1 MSKAY
6 AAQPKPSFFITL
18 LETTDAS
25 RREFEAIPRMNSM
38 LARGLTLPEYKAF
51 LHDLYYV
58 VWHFVPILAAAASR
72 VPDQFRQV
80 RYELYERIEEEKGHD
95 LWVLE
100 DVEAVGGHVDRV
112 RNLLPS
118 APMQCMIAYNY
129 YCAER
134 LHPCSVLGMLYS
146 LEVIASAYALTLAQS
161 IAKAIGR
168 DVDAPGF
175 RFLLSHSTMDQDHVA
190 KLNVLMKTIDDPA
203 GQEAVISATQVN
215 FYQFGRIF
223 HDGGFNTL
231 IA

>member
-1 MSKAY
+1 MSSVH

-18 LETTDAS
+18 LETTDSS

-38 LARGLTLPEYKAF
+38 LARGLTLPEYNAF

-58 VWHFVPILAAAASR
+58 VRDFVPILAAAASR
-72 VPDQFRQV
+72 CPDAFRTV
-80 RYELYERIEEEKGHD
+80 RTELYDRIQEERGHE

-112 RNLLPS
+112 RTRAPS

-134 LHPCSVLGMLYS
+134 AHPCSVLGMLYS

-175 RFLLSHSTMDQDHVA
+175 KFLLSHSAMDQEHVA
-190 KLNVLMKTIDDPA
+190 KLNVLMKTIEDPA

-223 HDGGFNTL
+223 HDGGFNSL
-231 IA
+231 IG

>member
-1 MSKAY
+1 MHV
-6 AAQPKPSFFITL
+6 AQPKPSFFITL
-18 LETTDAS
+18 LEMTDLS

-38 LARGLTLPEYKAF
+38 LARGLTLAEYKAF

-58 VWHFVPILAAAASR
+58 VWHFVPIMATAASR
-72 VPDQFRQV
+72 IPDQFKQV
-80 RYELYERIEEEKGHD
+80 RTELYDRIQEERGHE

-112 RNLLPS
+112 RNQAPS
-118 APMQCMIAYNY
+118 APMQCMVAYNY

-134 LHPCSVLGMLYS
+134 GHPCSVLGMLYS
-146 LEVIASAYALTLAQS
+146 LEVIASAYAMTLAQS

-175 RFLLSHSTMDQDHVA
+175 KFLLSHSAMDQDHVA

-203 GQEAVISATQVN
+203 GQEAAISATQVN
-215 FYQFGRIF
+215 FYQFGRVF
-223 HDGGFNTL
+223 HDGGFTSL
-231 IA
+231 IP

>member
-1 MSKAY
+1 MSGVH

-18 LETTDAS
+18 LETTDSS

-51 LHDLYYV
+51 LHDLYHV

-72 VPDQFRQV
+72 CPDKFRPV
-80 RYELYERIEEEKGHD
+80 RAELYDRIQEERGHE

-112 RNLLPS
+112 RTLAPS

-129 YCAER
+129 HCAER
-134 LHPCSVLGMLYS
+134 AHPCSVLGMLYS

-175 RFLLSHSTMDQDHVA
+175 KFLLSHSAMDQDHVA
-190 KLNVLMKTIDDPA
+190 KLNVLMKTIEDPA

-215 FYQFGRIF
+215 FYQFGRVF
-223 HDGGFNTL
+223 HDGGFNSL
-231 IA
+231 IG